1 MIRGDTRFSAY
12 PLSFFPL
19 PSLFPLSLSLC
30 LCLGLGLF
38 VFLCFYSLRLPVYLS
53 VCLSVCLPVCL
64 SLSLKLALSPPYTL
78 NLPVC
83 PSFSPLLPSSP
94 PLTHFSPFLAQ
105 VAEYDAG
112 SKTYL
117 LRNDAPEEGD
127 IREKLPPEDMCA
139 LLKLRSAQTHLKA
152 LGSYTTH
159 VYNVI
164 YPHSVFQSFC
174 VCSCVF
180 FVGIRVLLFFVLRPG
195 IHKFNNAS
203 KITKLDY
210 LKGIHEVS
218 PCAYRT
224 T

>member
-152 LGSYTTH
+152 LGAYTTH

-164 YPHSVFQSFC
+164 YPHSVLQSFSLSAC
-174 VCSCVF
+174 VAVSFLWEFVF
-180 FVGIRVLLFFVLRPG
+180 FCFLCSAQAFTSSTTRPR
-195 IHKFNNAS
+195 S
-203 KITKLDY
+203 RSWIT
-210 LKGIHEVS
+210 
-218 PCAYRT
+218 
-224 T
+224 